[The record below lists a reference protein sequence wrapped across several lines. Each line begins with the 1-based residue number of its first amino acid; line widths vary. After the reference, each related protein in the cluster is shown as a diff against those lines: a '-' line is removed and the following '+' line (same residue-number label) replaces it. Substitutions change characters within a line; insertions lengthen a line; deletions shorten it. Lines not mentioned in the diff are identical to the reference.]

1 MKKKALMSWSSGK
14 DSAWALYRLQQDP
27 DIEVVGLFCTVNQ
40 EFNRI
45 SMHGIRIELLQAQ
58 ATSINLPLEIIEIPY
73 PCSNVEYER
82 IMGEFVERAK
92 QNNIEHFAFGDLF
105 LEDIRNYR
113 EEKLKDS
120 GIIPIFPLWG
130 IPTDQLAQ
138 EMIAQGLKTMII
150 CIDSKRTPQEF
161 VGQEFNEHF
170 LETLPENIDP
180 CGENGEFHTFVFDAP
195 MFQQPI
201 EIISGELFERDGF
214 IYADI
219 QLKNT

>member
-105 LEDIRNYR
+105 LEDIRHYR